1 MEFQNRVLTESG
13 IALIAQAT
21 SANKIVFVGALS
33 STAYKDS
40 SALSTITPGD
50 LTGPTGTIK
59 TSSATGTVARI
70 VAEFTN
76 QQQAVNVKT
85 VAILARLSTQTDAD
99 AVVFAAQS
107 DQSASIYIPSMSELS
122 TSVQV
127 AFNVTVGN
135 ASTVAVNSAANVSL
149 GDFERLLERTVTTH
163 ANGDADEGE
172 DQTIAG
178 SKTFGGNV
186 TCESDFTA
194 SGYAFFESGVHF
206 DTDISVVGDVY
217 ASGDVECNRVF
228 ETNPTILSDGVG
240 GLFQLLVT
248 VSNSEPVQ
256 DDFRLRRGALIYPG
270 ALIES
275 DHNPGRSFTITDIS
289 QSVSGQLPS
298 TYKFKVIT
306 EISAWIDFN
315 ATKQFEVL
323 AVRYD

>member
-33 STAYKDS
+33 STAYKDIN
-40 SALSTITPGD
+40 ALSTITPGD

-59 TSSATGTVARI
+59 TSSATGNVARI
-70 VAEFTN
+70 VAEYTN

-127 AFNVTVGN
+127 AFNVTIGN

-194 SGYAFFESGVHF
+194 SGYAFFESSVQF
-206 DTDISVVGDVY
+206 DTDISVGGDVY
-217 ASGDVECNRVF
+217 ANGAVECSHVF

-240 GLFQLLVT
+240 GMYFLTFEVYNSSSSGAAAFHVNRGTAIYQGMTQGTNTINWIQADDTIDSVT
-248 VSNSEPVQ
+248 SHKYRILKSVSAQ
-256 DDFRLRRGALIYPG
+256 I
-270 ALIES
+270 
-275 DHNPGRSFTITDIS
+275 NPGTGSNLQVWAIRS
-289 QSVSGQLPS
+289 V
-298 TYKFKVIT
+298 
-306 EISAWIDFN
+306 
-315 ATKQFEVL
+315 
-323 AVRYD
+323 

>member
-1 MEFQNRVLTESG
+1 MDFSNRVITNNG
-13 IALIAQAT
+13 ISLLAHAT

-59 TSSATGTVARI
+59 TSSATGNVARI
-70 VAEFTN
+70 VAEYTN

-163 ANGDADEGE
+163 ADGDADEGE

-206 DTDISVVGDVY
+206 DTD
-217 ASGDVECNRVF
+217 ASFVENIYVNGTVECSHV
-228 ETNPTILSDGVG
+228 EEQNPTIMSDGVG

-248 VSNSEPVQ
+248 VSNSQPVQ
-256 DDFRLRRGALIYPG
+256 DDFVLRRGSLIYPG
-270 ALIES
+270 ATI
-275 DHNPGRSFTITDIS
+275 DAPAMPGHFTITDVS
-289 QSVSGQLPS
+289 QRCSGQVPS
-298 TYKFKVIT
+298 TRKFKAIT
-306 EISAWIDFN
+306 EISDWINFN
-315 ATKQFEVL
+315 ESKQFEVL
-323 AVRYD
+323 AVRVE